1 MSKRPILII
10 TISYLIGILIGLYL
24 EINIA
29 FFMYIIIIMISIF
42 LAKVTK
48 NLNKKN
54 LLILIISLITMI
66 ISNMLIF
73 IKENRFNNLYSEIN
87 ENTRFVGVVTD
98 VQKDNEYYF
107 NYIVKINNVNGNEK
121 FKNTNIIVKIK
132 KNKNKNNTNIQNNNS
147 ENNQNNQNDKNKT
160 NNNSELKCGDL
171 IYGFGNFEKP
181 SIRRN
186 YKGFDYSQ
194 YLKTKNVYMICKTE
208 KNQLIVL
215 KHNSLFVGKMW
226 IINLQNKLKN
236 NLNILLPNDTKG
248 LANALL
254 LGDSNFIDNEQKE
267 IFSNANL
274 MHILAISGM
283 HITYIITFLNLIM
296 KKCDNRKSKY
306 FIIAFLIF
314 FSQLIGGEPSVIRAV
329 IMSCLILISKLFYR
343 KSDTVNNIAISCLF
357 ILLKNP
363 YNILKLGFQ
372 LSFLG
377 TLGIVIFNKKFSD
390 IISKYEYIKNSKKSN
405 KIRNS
410 KKSNKIRNSKKL
422 NEISNTKKLNK
433 IKKKIV
439 EIILLSISA
448 NLVIAPVLAY
458 NYNTIS
464 LIFLIS
470 NLLVTPILGIMSLLG
485 YTTIISSLFSLK
497 LSKLISIPFNWCLK
511 IFNIIAKL
519 SSKISFLKLTI
530 TTPTIISIIIYY
542 FVILYIIFFYKKT
555 HNQILKK
562 VLTICMII
570 VLIIKFIPNT
580 SKLKIYFID
589 VGQGDSTLIITE
601 SNKKILIDGGGSEN
615 SNYDIGKNILVPY
628 LLDRKI
634 KYIDYMIFTHFD
646 SDHCKGLFTVI
657 NTLKVKNAIISKQGK
672 DSENYQTFLNLA
684 NKKNINI
691 ITVSARKQNLF

>member
-1 MSKRPILII
+1 LSKRPILII

-42 LAKVTK
+42 LVKVTK
-48 NLNKKN
+48 KLNKRN

-132 KNKNKNNTNIQNNNS
+132 KNKNNTNVQNNNN
-147 ENNQNNQNDKNKT
+147 ENNQNNQNNQNDKNKT

-208 KNQLIVL
+208 KNQLKVL

-236 NLNILLPNDTKG
+236 NLNLLLPNDTKG

-314 FSQLIGGEPSVIRAV
+314 FSQLTGGEPSVIRAV

-343 KSDTVNNIAISCLF
+343 KSDTINNIAISCLF

-390 IISKYEYIKNSKKSN
+390 IISKYEYIKNSKKT
-405 KIRNS
+405 
-410 KKSNKIRNSKKL
+410 NKIRNSKKL

-439 EIILLSISA
+439 GIILLSISA

-542 FVILYIIFFYKKT
+542 FLILYIIIFYKKT

-684 NKKNINI
+684 DKKNINI
-691 ITVSARKQNLF
+691 ITVSARRQNLFW

>member
-48 NLNKKN
+48 KLNKKN

-208 KNQLIVL
+208 KNQLKVL

-314 FSQLIGGEPSVIRAV
+314 FSQLTGGEPSVIRAV

-343 KSDTVNNIAISCLF
+343 KSDTINNIAISGLF

-390 IISKYEYIKNSKKSN
+390 IISKYEYIK
-405 KIRNS
+405 NS

>member
-48 NLNKKN
+48 KLNKKN

-73 IKENRFNNLYSEIN
+73 IKENRFNDLYSEIN

-208 KNQLIVL
+208 KNQLKVL

-306 FIIAFLIF
+306 FIIVFLIF
-314 FSQLIGGEPSVIRAV
+314 FSQLTGGEPSVIRAV

-343 KSDTVNNIAISCLF
+343 KSDTINNIAISCLF

>member
-48 NLNKKN
+48 KLNKKN

-87 ENTRFVGVVTD
+87 ENTRFVGVITD

-132 KNKNKNNTNIQNNNS
+132 KNKNNTNIQNNNS

-194 YLKTKNVYMICKTE
+194 YLKTKNIYMICKTE
-208 KNQLIVL
+208 KNQLKVL

-306 FIIAFLIF
+306 FIIGFLIF
-314 FSQLIGGEPSVIRAV
+314 FSQLTGGEPSVIRAV

-343 KSDTVNNIAISCLF
+343 KSDTINNIAISCLF

-410 KKSNKIRNSKKL
+410 KKL

-439 EIILLSISA
+439 GIILLSISA
-448 NLVIAPVLAY
+448 NLVIAPLLAY

-691 ITVSARKQNLF
+691 ITVSARRQNLF

>member
-1 MSKRPILII
+1 MLKRPILII

-42 LAKVTK
+42 LVKVTK
-48 NLNKKN
+48 KLNKRN

-87 ENTRFVGVVTD
+87 ENTRFVGVITD

-121 FKNTNIIVKIK
+121 FKNTNIIMKIK
-132 KNKNKNNTNIQNNNS
+132 KNKNNTNIQNNNN

-160 NNNSELKCGDL
+160 SNNSELKCGDL
-171 IYGFGNFEKP
+171 IYGFGNFEKT

-208 KNQLIVL
+208 KNQLKVL

-236 NLNILLPNDTKG
+236 NLNLLLPDDTKG

-306 FIIAFLIF
+306 FIIVFLIF
-314 FSQLIGGEPSVIRAV
+314 FSQLTGGEPSVIRAV

-343 KSDTVNNIAISCLF
+343 KSDTINNIAISGLF

-410 KKSNKIRNSKKL
+410 KK
-422 NEISNTKKLNK
+422 LNK

-448 NLVIAPVLAY
+448 NLLIAPVLAY

-542 FVILYIIFFYKKT
+542 FLILYIIFFYKKT
-555 HNQILKK
+555 YNKILKK

-570 VLIIKFIPNT
+570 VLIIKFVPNT

-634 KYIDYMIFTHFD
+634 KCIDYMIFTHFD

-657 NTLKVKNAIISKQGK
+657 DTLKVKNAIISKQGK

-684 NKKNINI
+684 SKKNINI
-691 ITVSARKQNLF
+691 ITVSARRQNLF

>member
-48 NLNKKN
+48 KLNKKN

-87 ENTRFVGVVTD
+87 ENTRFVGVITD

-132 KNKNKNNTNIQNNNS
+132 KNKNNTNIQNNNS

-208 KNQLIVL
+208 KNQLKVL

-314 FSQLIGGEPSVIRAV
+314 FSQLTGGEPSVIRAV

-343 KSDTVNNIAISCLF
+343 KSDTINNIAISCLF

-390 IISKYEYIKNSKKSN
+390 IISKYEYIK
-405 KIRNS
+405 NS

-691 ITVSARKQNLF
+691 ITVSARRQNLF

>member
-1 MSKRPILII
+1 MLKRPILII

-42 LAKVTK
+42 LVKVTK
-48 NLNKKN
+48 KLNKKN
-54 LLILIISLITMI
+54 SLILIISLITMI

-87 ENTRFVGVVTD
+87 ENTRFVGVITD

-107 NYIVKINNVNGNEK
+107 NYIVKINNVNDNKK

-132 KNKNKNNTNIQNNNS
+132 KNKNNTNIQDNNNS
-147 ENNQNNQNDKNKT
+147 ENNQNDRNDKNKT
-160 NNNSELKCGDL
+160 NNNSELKYGDL

-208 KNQLIVL
+208 KNQLKVL

-226 IINLQNKLKN
+226 IINLKNKLKN
-236 NLNILLPNDTKG
+236 NLNLLLPDDTKG

-274 MHILAISGM
+274 MYILAISGM
-283 HITYIITFLNLIM
+283 HITYIIIFLNLIM

-306 FIIAFLIF
+306 FIIVFLIF
-314 FSQLIGGEPSVIRAV
+314 FSQLTGGEPSVIRAV

-343 KSDTVNNIAISCLF
+343 KSDTINNIAISCLF

-405 KIRNS
+405 KI
-410 KKSNKIRNSKKL
+410 SND
-422 NEISNTKKLNK
+422 KKLNK

-448 NLVIAPVLAY
+448 NLLIAPVLAY
-458 NYNTIS
+458 NYNTIL

-497 LSKLISIPFNWCLK
+497 LSKLISIPFNLCLK

-530 TTPTIISIIIYY
+530 TTPTIISIVIYY
-542 FVILYIIFFYKKT
+542 FLILYIIFFYKKN

-634 KYIDYMIFTHFD
+634 KCIDYMIFTHFD

-672 DSENYQTFLNLA
+672 DSENYQTFLNLV

-691 ITVSARKQNLF
+691 ITVSARRQNLF

>member
-1 MSKRPILII
+1 MLKRPILII

-42 LAKVTK
+42 LVKVTK
-48 NLNKKN
+48 KLNKKN
-54 LLILIISLITMI
+54 SLILIISLITMI

-73 IKENRFNNLYSEIN
+73 SKENRFNNLYSEIN
-87 ENTRFVGVVTD
+87 ENTRFVGVITD

-107 NYIVKINNVNGNEK
+107 NYIVKINNVNDNKK

-132 KNKNKNNTNIQNNNS
+132 KNKNNTNIQDNNNS
-147 ENNQNNQNDKNKT
+147 ENNQNDRNDKNKT
-160 NNNSELKCGDL
+160 NNNSELKYGDL

-208 KNQLIVL
+208 KNQLKVL

-226 IINLQNKLKN
+226 IINLKNKLKN
-236 NLNILLPNDTKG
+236 NLNLLLPDDTKG

-306 FIIAFLIF
+306 FIIVFLIF
-314 FSQLIGGEPSVIRAV
+314 FSQLTGGEPSVIRAV

-343 KSDTVNNIAISCLF
+343 KSDTINNIAISCLF

-390 IISKYEYIKNSKKSN
+390 IISKYEYIKNSKKT
-405 KIRNS
+405 
-410 KKSNKIRNSKKL
+410 NKIRNSKKL
-422 NEISNTKKLNK
+422 NKISNGKKLNK

-542 FVILYIIFFYKKT
+542 FLILYIIIFYKKT

-684 NKKNINI
+684 DKKNINI
-691 ITVSARKQNLF
+691 ITVSARRQNLF

>member
-48 NLNKKN
+48 KLNKKN

-87 ENTRFVGVVTD
+87 ENTRFVGVITD

-132 KNKNKNNTNIQNNNS
+132 KNKNNTNIQNNNS
-147 ENNQNNQNDKNKT
+147 ENNQNNQNNQNDKNKT

-208 KNQLIVL
+208 KNQLKVL

-306 FIIAFLIF
+306 FIIGFLIF
-314 FSQLIGGEPSVIRAV
+314 FSQLTGGEPSVIRAV

-343 KSDTVNNIAISCLF
+343 KSDTINNIAISCLF

-410 KKSNKIRNSKKL
+410 KKL

-439 EIILLSISA
+439 GIILLSISA

-530 TTPTIISIIIYY
+530 TTPTIISIVIYY
-542 FVILYIIFFYKKT
+542 FLILYIIFFYKKN

-657 NTLKVKNAIISKQGK
+657 NTFKVKNAIISKQGK

-691 ITVSARKQNLF
+691 ITVSARRQNLF

>member
-48 NLNKKN
+48 KLNKKN

-87 ENTRFVGVVTD
+87 ENTRFVGVITD

-147 ENNQNNQNDKNKT
+147 ENNQNNQNNQNDKNKT
-160 NNNSELKCGDL
+160 NNNSELKYGDL

-208 KNQLIVL
+208 KNQLKVL

-226 IINLQNKLKN
+226 IINLKNKLKN
-236 NLNILLPNDTKG
+236 NLNLLLPDDTKG

-314 FSQLIGGEPSVIRAV
+314 FSQLTGGEPSVIRAV

-343 KSDTVNNIAISCLF
+343 KSDTINNIAISCLF

-410 KKSNKIRNSKKL
+410 KKL

-439 EIILLSISA
+439 GIILLSISA

-464 LIFLIS
+464 LIYLIS

-530 TTPTIISIIIYY
+530 TTPTIISIVIYY
-542 FVILYIIFFYKKT
+542 FLILYIIFFYKKN

-691 ITVSARKQNLF
+691 ITVSARRQNLF

>member
-87 ENTRFVGVVTD
+87 ENTRFVGVITD
-98 VQKDNEYYF
+98 IQKDNEYYF

-132 KNKNKNNTNIQNNNS
+132 KNKNNTNIQNNNS

-208 KNQLIVL
+208 KNQLKVL

-306 FIIAFLIF
+306 FIIGFLIF
-314 FSQLIGGEPSVIRAV
+314 FSQLTGGEPSVIRAV

-343 KSDTVNNIAISCLF
+343 KSDTINNIAISCLF

-405 KIRNS
+405 KIRS
-410 KKSNKIRNSKKL
+410 SKKL

-448 NLVIAPVLAY
+448 NLLIAPVLAY

>member
-42 LAKVTK
+42 LVKVTK
-48 NLNKKN
+48 KLNKKN

-87 ENTRFVGVVTD
+87 ENTRFVGVITD

-107 NYIVKINNVNGNEK
+107 NYIVKINNVNDNKK

-132 KNKNKNNTNIQNNNS
+132 KNKNNTNIQDNNNS
-147 ENNQNNQNDKNKT
+147 ENNQNDRNDKNKT
-160 NNNSELKCGDL
+160 SNNSELKCGDL

-208 KNQLIVL
+208 KNQLKVL
-215 KHNSLFVGKMW
+215 KHNSLSVGKMW

-236 NLNILLPNDTKG
+236 NLNLLLPNDTKG

-306 FIIAFLIF
+306 FIIVFLIF
-314 FSQLIGGEPSVIRAV
+314 FSRLTGGEPSVIRAV

-343 KSDTVNNIAISCLF
+343 KSDTINNIAISGLF

-410 KKSNKIRNSKKL
+410 KKLNKI
-422 NEISNTKKLNK
+422 SNGKKLNK

-448 NLVIAPVLAY
+448 NLLIAPVLAY

-497 LSKLISIPFNWCLK
+497 LSKIISIPFNWCLK

-530 TTPTIISIIIYY
+530 TTPTIIYIIIYY
-542 FVILYIIFFYKKT
+542 FLILYIIFFYKKT

-634 KYIDYMIFTHFD
+634 KCIDYIIFTHFD

-684 NKKNINI
+684 DKKNINI
-691 ITVSARKQNLF
+691 ITVSARRQNLF

>member
-42 LAKVTK
+42 LVKVTK
-48 NLNKKN
+48 KLNKRN

-132 KNKNKNNTNIQNNNS
+132 KNKNNTNVQNNNN
-147 ENNQNNQNDKNKT
+147 ENNQNNQNNQNDKNKT

-208 KNQLIVL
+208 KNQLKVL

-236 NLNILLPNDTKG
+236 NLNLLLPNDTKG

-314 FSQLIGGEPSVIRAV
+314 FSQLTGGEPSVIRAV

-343 KSDTVNNIAISCLF
+343 KSDTINNIAISCLF

-390 IISKYEYIKNSKKSN
+390 IISKYEYIKNSKKT
-405 KIRNS
+405 
-410 KKSNKIRNSKKL
+410 NKIRNSKKL

-439 EIILLSISA
+439 GIILLSISA

-542 FVILYIIFFYKKT
+542 FLILYIIIFYKKT

-684 NKKNINI
+684 DKKNINI
-691 ITVSARKQNLF
+691 ITVSARRQNLF

>member
-1 MSKRPILII
+1 MLKRPILII

-42 LAKVTK
+42 LVKVTK
-48 NLNKKN
+48 KLNKKN

-87 ENTRFVGVVTD
+87 ENTRFVGLITD
-98 VQKDNEYYF
+98 IQKDNEYYF

-132 KNKNKNNTNIQNNNS
+132 KNKNNTNIQNNNS
-147 ENNQNNQNDKNKT
+147 ENNQNNQNNQNDKNKT

-208 KNQLIVL
+208 KNQLKVL

-306 FIIAFLIF
+306 FIIVFLIF
-314 FSQLIGGEPSVIRAV
+314 FSQLTGGESSVIRAV

-343 KSDTVNNIAISCLF
+343 KSDTINNIAISCLF

-390 IISKYEYIKNSKKSN
+390 IISKYEYIKNSKKT
-405 KIRNS
+405 
-410 KKSNKIRNSKKL
+410 NKIRNSKKL

-691 ITVSARKQNLF
+691 ITVSARRQNLF